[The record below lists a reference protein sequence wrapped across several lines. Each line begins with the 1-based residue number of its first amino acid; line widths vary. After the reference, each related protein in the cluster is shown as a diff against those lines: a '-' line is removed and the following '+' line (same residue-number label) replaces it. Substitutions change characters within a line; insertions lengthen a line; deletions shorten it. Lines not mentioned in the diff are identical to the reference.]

1 MSITKKEAEKIFSS
15 PIFWGVD
22 CARALEIFTKNL
34 CHAVNFLENDSIHT
48 KNDASRYVGLV
59 LSGEAVATTTDN
71 AKNTLL
77 RFLRPGD
84 FFGIANLFGEQECV
98 SSVRARKKCRIFF
111 FTEEAVR
118 ELLEVD
124 RAFLYN
130 YLAFLSSRICYLN
143 QKIRYLTAGSA
154 ERKLAL
160 YLCSFGRDTVE
171 VDASLSSLSELLDIG
186 RASLYRAFDTLIA
199 DGYIQKEGRTI
210 KLLDIDALTEAY
222 R

>member
-15 PIFWGVD
+15 PIFLGVD

-111 FTEEAVR
+111 FTKEAVR

-160 YLCSFGRDTVE
+160 YLCSFGSDTVE